1 MGDVHA
7 LKLSA
12 AAFGT
17 NEHDDVA
24 VSVVE
29 NAKTGEVSRVSAV
42 GAVCTV
48 TTGRVASTVKV
59 RDTGAPTLPAAS
71 LALTWKVYVPSVS
84 AVYDVALEHAVKVG
98 LLGASAHSK
107 VAVVS
112 AEEKAKEASLAPT
125 SPLGPL
131 SMPAPGLTVST
142 LKLTERASPRLPAWS
157 RACTRNTYE
166 PSESGPYVS
175 PVSHGLAEPPGAS
188 EQTNEAP
195 VSAEL
200 NPKEGVVTLLTASG
214 WLVMLGATGATVSMV
229 RSVLA
234 LPTLPAAS
242 VPLTVNR

>member
-1 MGDVHA
+1 MAGMGDVHA

-12 AAFGT
+12 AAVGT

-131 SMPAPGLTVST
+131 SMPAP
-142 LKLTERASPRLPAWS
+142 
-157 RACTRNTYE
+157 
-166 PSESGPYVS
+166 
-175 PVSHGLAEPPGAS
+175 
-188 EQTNEAP
+188 
-195 VSAEL
+195 
-200 NPKEGVVTLLTASG
+200 
-214 WLVMLGATGATVSMV
+214 
-229 RSVLA
+229 
-234 LPTLPAAS
+234 
-242 VPLTVNR
+242 